1 MKTGEVCS
9 PVFIFRGRIML
20 KKIIQKVDRIFIVLE
35 DWSLLLSVCIAL
47 LVAMANVLMRK
58 LTNDVNLYWSD
69 EVVRKTIY
77 FSTYIGCLVA
87 VRGRSLI
94 RIDALPQLV
103 PGLKK
108 CLNLFSHAATLVF
121 AGCLVYWGGSMTSLM
136 YQDEYAK
143 TSSLQLPE
151 WIFYA
156 VLPTMGAMMFFR
168 TLLVMVEDWKE
179 GAAS

>member
-1 MKTGEVCS
+1 
-9 PVFIFRGRIML
+9 ML
-20 KKIIQKVDRIFIVLE
+20 KNTIKKIDRFFIVVE
-35 DWSLLLSVCIAL
+35 DWSLLLSVCTAL
-47 LVAMANVLMRK
+47 VVAMANVLLRK
-58 LTNDVNLYWSD
+58 LTSNFNLYWSD

-77 FSTYIGCLVA
+77 FSTYIGCIVA

-108 CLNLFSHAATLVF
+108 LLTMLANIVTLIF
-121 AGCLVYWGGSMTSLM
+121 AGAMTYLGGTMTLM
-136 YQDEYAK
+136 MYHDKYAR
-143 TSSLQLPE
+143 TASLQIPE

-156 VLPTMGAMMFFR
+156 VLPTMGVMMFFR

-179 GAAS
+179 GASN

>member
-1 MKTGEVCS
+1 
-9 PVFIFRGRIML
+9 ML
-20 KKIIQKVDRIFIVLE
+20 KKSFQTVDRLFIWVE
-35 DWSLLLSVCIAL
+35 EWSLFIAVCTAL
-47 LVAMANVLMRK
+47 LIAMANVLLRK

-77 FSTYIGCLVA
+77 FSTYIGCVAA

-94 RIDALPQLV
+94 RIDALPQIV

-108 CLNLFSHAATLVF
+108 PLTMFSHAATLVF
-121 AGCLVYWGGSMTSLM
+121 AGAMVHLGWGMTVMM
-136 YQDEYAK
+136 YEDEYAR
-143 TSSLQLPE
+143 TASLQIPE

-156 VLPTMGAMMFFR
+156 VLPVMGVMMFFR
-168 TLLVMVEDWKE
+168 TLIVIVEDWKE

>member
-1 MKTGEVCS
+1 
-9 PVFIFRGRIML
+9 ML
-20 KKIIQKVDRIFIVLE
+20 KKIIQKVDRLFIFFE
-35 DWSLLLSVCIAL
+35 DWSLMLSVCIAL
-47 LVAMANVLMRK
+47 TVAMANVLLRK
-58 LTNDVNLYWSD
+58 LTNEVNLYWSD

-77 FSTYIGCLVA
+77 FSTYVGCIVA

-108 CLNLFSHAATLVF
+108 PLTMFAHLATLVF
-121 AGCLVYWGGSMTSLM
+121 SGAMVYLGWSMTVMM
-136 YQDEYAK
+136 YEDEYAR
-143 TSSLQLPE
+143 TASLQIPE

-156 VLPTMGAMMFFR
+156 VLPMMGVMMFFR

-179 GAAS
+179 GAVN

>member
-1 MKTGEVCS
+1 
-9 PVFIFRGRIML
+9 ML
-20 KKIIQKVDRIFIVLE
+20 KKIIHKIDQYFIALE
-35 DWSLLLSVCIAL
+35 TWSLLLAVCTAL
-47 LVAMANVLMRK
+47 IVAMTNILLRK
-58 LTNDVNLYWSD
+58 LTSDFNLYWSD

-77 FSTYIGCLVA
+77 FSTYIGCVVA
-87 VRGRSLI
+87 VRQRSLI

-108 CLNLFSHAATLVF
+108 YLTLFSHLATLLF
-121 AGCLVYWGGSMTSLM
+121 AGIMVSLGWTMTVMMYEDAYARTASLRI
-136 YQDEYAK
+136 
-143 TSSLQLPE
+143 PE

-179 GAAS
+179 GAVS

>member
-1 MKTGEVCS
+1 
-9 PVFIFRGRIML
+9 ML
-20 KKIIQKVDRIFIVLE
+20 KKIIQNIDRAFTIVE
-35 DWSLLLSVCIAL
+35 DWSLFLAVCIAL
-47 LVAMANVLMRK
+47 VVAMANVLLRK

-94 RIDALPQLV
+94 RIDALPQML

-108 CLNLFSHAATLVF
+108 YLNVFAHTATLIF
-121 AGCLVYWGGSMTSLM
+121 AGTLVYLGWKMMIMM
-136 YQDEYAK
+136 YEDEYAK
-143 TSSLQLPE
+143 TSSLQIPE

-156 VLPTMGAMMFFR
+156 VLPVMGAMMFFR
-168 TLLVMVEDWKE
+168 TLLVMYEDLKE
-179 GAAS
+179 GALPAEDRLP

>member
-1 MKTGEVCS
+1 
-9 PVFIFRGRIML
+9 ML
-20 KKIIQKVDRIFIVLE
+20 KKIILKLDRFFIQLE

-47 LVAMANVLMRK
+47 TVAMANVLLRK
-58 LTNDVNLYWSD
+58 LTSDFNLYWSD

-77 FSTYIGCLVA
+77 FSTYVGCIVA

-94 RIDALPQLV
+94 RIDALPQMV

-108 CLNLFSHAATLVF
+108 YLNMFSHLATLVF
-121 AGCLVYWGGSMTSLM
+121 AGIVAYMGWGMTVM
-136 YQDEYAK
+136 NYKDQFAK
-143 TSSLQLPE
+143 TASLQIPE

-156 VLPTMGAMMFFR
+156 VLPMMGVMMFLR

-179 GAAS
+179 GATN

>member
-1 MKTGEVCS
+1 
-9 PVFIFRGRIML
+9 ML
-20 KKIIQKVDRIFIVLE
+20 KNTIKKIDRFFIVVE
-35 DWSLLLSVCIAL
+35 DWSLLLSVCTAL
-47 LVAMANVLMRK
+47 VVAMANVLLRK
-58 LTNDVNLYWSD
+58 LTSNFNLYWSD

-77 FSTYIGCLVA
+77 FSTYIGCIVA

-108 CLNLFSHAATLVF
+108 LLTMLANIVTLIF
-121 AGCLVYWGGSMTSLM
+121 AGIMTYLGGTMTLM
-136 YQDEYAK
+136 MYHDKYAR
-143 TSSLQLPE
+143 TASLQIPE

-156 VLPTMGAMMFFR
+156 VLPTMGVMMFFR

-179 GAAS
+179 GASN

>member
-1 MKTGEVCS
+1 
-9 PVFIFRGRIML
+9 ML
-20 KKIIQKVDRIFIVLE
+20 KKTIQKIDRFFIVCE

-47 LVAMANVLMRK
+47 TVAMANVLLRK
-58 LTNDVNLYWSD
+58 LTDDVNLYWSD

-108 CLNLFSHAATLVF
+108 PLTMFAHVATLVF
-121 AGCLVYWGGSMTSLM
+121 ASALINLGWSMTVLM
-136 YQDEYAK
+136 YEDEYAK
-143 TSSLQLPE
+143 TASLQIPE
-151 WIFYA
+151 WVFYA
-156 VLPTMGAMMFFR
+156 VLPTMGVIMFFR

-179 GAAS
+179 GAIN

>member
-1 MKTGEVCS
+1 
-9 PVFIFRGRIML
+9 ML
-20 KKIIQKVDRIFIVLE
+20 KETIKKIDRVFTFFE

-47 LVAMANVLMRK
+47 TVAMANVLLRK

-77 FSTYIGCLVA
+77 FSTYVGCIVA

-94 RIDALPQLV
+94 RIDALPQMI

-108 CLNLFSHAATLVF
+108 PLALFAHVVTLVF
-121 AGCLVYWGGSMTSLM
+121 AGAMVYLGWTMTVMM
-136 YQDEYAK
+136 YEDQYAR
-143 TSSLQLPE
+143 TASLQIPE

-156 VLPTMGAMMFFR
+156 VLPVMGVMMFFR
-168 TLLVMVEDWKE
+168 TLIIMVEDLKE
-179 GAAS
+179 GAVG